1 MHLPKGDD
9 ESVFSEE
16 DTQTVETPTEIMHR
30 RINEQYSINLPE
42 IDKLDLG

>member
-30 RINEQYSINLPE
+30 RINEQYSITLPE
-42 IDKLDLG
+42 LDKLDLG